1 MKAFSISLKSSLFFF
16 INSILLVLIIGSFFF
31 IKLMRSLDK
40 EIESRLLSTARSV
53 SLLIDPAEHSKIAAE
68 KTENSPEYANYRLKL
83 TELMKVNGL
92 TFIYTVANDPD
103 GKMFFVLDTG
113 EGEDHSPVGM
123 EYESDSSIL
132 KAFEGQ
138 TIVDEISQD
147 QYGVLRSAFTPIF
160 DANNKVIAVVGTDID
175 YSEIVKQKRN
185 IIYFFSSVL
194 AAGLIFSLVF
204 ALFIRTILFKPIK
217 SFTAKIT
224 NIAKFEGDLSI
235 RFKYTNND
243 EISEIATAVNS
254 LFETLQI
261 SISEIKN
268 ISEKAF
274 SITAGAASNASV
286 LALNTEIQQESQ
298 KKLSQ
303 YISENRKEIEL
314 ISFNS
319 DVLYHSF
326 IALNNKL
333 ASVFETINEI
343 ASTSSKSRETLQS
356 IVQKTE
362 SGQNALNTLNKSMN
376 SIQESSDQMNNI
388 LNVINDISDQ
398 INLLSLNASIEAARA
413 GDAGKGFAVVA
424 EEISKLADK
433 TAGSTK
439 DIEDLIIQ
447 SAVEIKQSFVNVKEV
462 NSSISSIVTEMGEIK
477 KIINTMSDFLQLQES
492 VKESAV
498 KESNSVRSIAE
509 ENTAGIEKYQKFSSE
524 AEKTIISLAESISE
538 SNTKLRGISD
548 SLKEIDSTVSE
559 IKTKTDYFKV

>member
-1 MKAFSISLKSSLFFF
+1 M
-16 INSILLVLIIGSFFF
+16 LL
-31 IKLMRSLDK
+31 
-40 EIESRLLSTARSV
+40 
-53 SLLIDPAEHSKIAAE
+53 
-68 KTENSPEYANYRLKL
+68 
-83 TELMKVNGL
+83 
-92 TFIYTVANDPD
+92 
-103 GKMFFVLDTG
+103 
-113 EGEDHSPVGM
+113 
-123 EYESDSSIL
+123 
-132 KAFEGQ
+132 
-138 TIVDEISQD
+138 
-147 QYGVLRSAFTPIF
+147 
-160 DANNKVIAVVGTDID
+160 
-175 YSEIVKQKRN
+175 
-185 IIYFFSSVL
+185 
-194 AAGLIFSLVF
+194 
-204 ALFIRTILFKPIK
+204 
-217 SFTAKIT
+217 
-224 NIAKFEGDLSI
+224 
-235 RFKYTNND
+235 
-243 EISEIATAVNS
+243 
-254 LFETLQI
+254 
-261 SISEIKN
+261 
-268 ISEKAF
+268 
-274 SITAGAASNASV
+274 ASNASV

-477 KIINTMSDFLQLQES
+477 KIINTMFDFLQLQES